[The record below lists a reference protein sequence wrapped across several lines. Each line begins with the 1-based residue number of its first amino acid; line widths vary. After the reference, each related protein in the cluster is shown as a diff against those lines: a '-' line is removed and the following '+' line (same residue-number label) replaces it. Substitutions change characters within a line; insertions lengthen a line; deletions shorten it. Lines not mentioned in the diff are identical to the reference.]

1 MCCSD
6 FSSSVGRLYPPLDLQ
21 GQDEAA
27 RKARGI
33 QGTRM
38 PETLQSR
45 CSEAADALDVLGEG
59 EQLLLQGPQFNGKS
73 FSPSPVVTCESRQLE
88 VHQPFRAEEERGLGH
103 QACLKMLE
111 TGAKTC

>member
-45 CSEAADALDVLGEG
+45 HSEAADALDVLGEG
-59 EQLLLQGPQFNGKS
+59 EQLLLQGPQFNGNS
-73 FSPSPVVTCESRQLE
+73 LA
-88 VHQPFRAEEERGLGH
+88 RAQWLLAKAVSWRSINRFERKKNVGL
-103 QACLKMLE
+103 AIRP
-111 TGAKTC
+111 A